1 MSARLRLTLSYAVF
15 LLLAAAAMLLLLIYI
30 IRFVPEGNLSGQGGS
45 FVPDRSDLLTALWPR
60 ALQVLAVVT
69 LVGVIGGWLLAGW
82 MLRPLNRL
90 SEIAQ
95 RVAEGSLEDRV
106 GLDRTDEF
114 GRLGRTFDSMLDN
127 LQALFAKQQRFT
139 ANVSHELRT
148 PYAISRLILDVAL
161 ADPENVDVPGLLN
174 RLDRTNRRGADAVE
188 ALLTIATLDHLVNM
202 KRGPV
207 DVAEVIA
214 RVVEDVQPLAT
225 EATVT
230 VITELGE
237 GDFDGN
243 EVLVSQ
249 LMMNLAVNGIRH
261 NIPTGGS
268 LYITA
273 VTCPDDSVEAR
284 FRNTGPTVTAA
295 TATTLIEPFVRGA
308 DRVSTQVGQRTRAE
322 GSGLGLTIVAR
333 VARLHGATLSIEPQP
348 SGGLDVRVRFPPT
361 HAS

>member
-30 IRFVPEGNLSGQGGS
+30 IRFVPEGNLSGGGS

-60 ALQVLAVVT
+60 ALQVLAV
-69 LVGVIGGWLLAGW
+69 LILIGVVGGWLLAGW

-90 SEIAQ
+90 SDIAQ
-95 RVAEGSLEDRV
+95 RVAEGSLDDRV
-106 GLDRTDEF
+106 RLDRTDEF

-127 LQALFAKQQRFT
+127 LQASFAEQQRFT

-161 ADPENVDVPGLLN
+161 ADPEHVDVPRLLN
-174 RLDRTNRRGADAVE
+174 HLDATNRRGADAVE
-188 ALLTIATLDHLVNM
+188 ALLTIATLDHLVDI
-202 KRGPV
+202 KRGPI
-207 DVAEVIA
+207 DIAEVIA
-214 RVVEDVQPLAT
+214 RVVEDVQPLAS
-225 EATVT
+225 EGRVT
-230 VITELGE
+230 VVTELGE

-268 LYITA
+268 LHITA

-295 TATTLIEPFVRGA
+295 TATTLIEPFVRSV
-308 DRVSTQVGQRTRAE
+308 DRVSTQDGQRKNAE

-333 VARLHGATLSIEPQP
+333 VARLHGAMLSIDPQP
-348 SGGLDVRVRFPPT
+348 SGGLDVRIRFPPT
-361 HAS
+361 HAF